1 MLSGF
6 QHAFSS
12 VGRFRQ
18 LLSAA
23 ALALHL
29 HSACCSSCLVVCDL
43 GQTDDILGTVGG
55 RVSRRPVFSIAKP
68 SIFRMGRNLTCA
80 PYSQK
85 TGPGRSLYIKK
96 IYILR
101 LPIMVKVS
109 FFFLDYKNPT
119 QLLHHL
125 LKPDT

>member
-18 LLSAA
+18 LVSAA

-29 HSACCSSCLVVCDL
+29 HSAGCSSCLVVCDL
-43 GQTDDILGTVGG
+43 GQSDGILGTVGG
-55 RVSRRPVFSIAKP
+55 RVSRRPVFSVAEP

-80 PYSQK
+80 PCSQK
-85 TGPGRSLYIKK
+85 AGPGCSLYIKK
-96 IYILR
+96 KIFYVYQLWLKLVFSSSTI
-101 LPIMVKVS
+101 KTQHSS
-109 FFFLDYKNPT
+109 FTIF
-119 QLLHHL
+119 
-125 LKPDT
+125 